1 MISSFNKKKCYSYIS
16 RIYHTH
22 TKLITKTFNTDRIKE
37 SETVEKSNKYF
48 ELTHFVLFIGVIGN
62 SMWNGT
68 AVNESQKFRV
78 SESAIQ
84 LHGYIEFN
92 HARCK

>member
-1 MISSFNKKKCYSYIS
+1 M
-16 RIYHTH
+16 
-22 TKLITKTFNTDRIKE
+22 
-37 SETVEKSNKYF
+37 
-48 ELTHFVLFIGVIGN
+48 LFIGVIGN